1 MAKVKNKGVKPEIVK
16 EGEVE
21 VERDRIVHSGGKA
34 VTIVVSRTVFPG
46 YEKEYDAWVRKLAEA
61 ARESP
66 GNTGVTML
74 IPEPGKGGL
83 HHVIM
88 SFADEKSMHIWETS
102 YNRQKLSHEADVFS
116 KRSRQ
121 MQTGL
126 ETWFS
131 IPECPELDTPPHW
144 KMAIV
149 TWVGVFLGSCGII
162 LLIELFWKEPNFWA
176 FNAVIGA
183 LLVSLLTWVIMPI
196 FSRYI
201 FRKWLYK
208 NK

>member
-1 MAKVKNKGVKPEIVK
+1 MPKVKAKTTSQIPTK
-16 EGEVE
+16 VE
-21 VERDRIVHSGGKA
+21 DHDDIIKRVGNA

-46 YEKEYDAWVRKLAEA
+46 FEKEYDAWVRKLADEA
-61 ARESP
+61 RKSP

-83 HHVIM
+83 HHIIFN
-88 SFADEKSMHIWETS
+88 FADEKSMHIWETS
-102 YNRQKLSHEADVFS
+102 YERQKLSHEADAFS

-144 KMAIV
+144 KMAAV

-162 LLIELFWKEPNFWA
+162 LIIDLFWKDHNFWA
-176 FNAVIGA
+176 FNAVVGA
-183 LLVSLLTWVIMPI
+183 LLVSLLTWVVMPI
-196 FSRYI
+196 FSRYV